1 MIAIAMAPV
10 RGLRLEAADE
20 LVDVVHDHMRSG
32 AGRAEDDADLVLVDG
47 GSPFELVDPAAAPVS
62 VVAVAPVGT
71 SRGRLRELALDY
83 LNGGLVGVVLVKRRL
98 GRRLASPA
106 RSTAGAAPVL
116 RPVGELAKPER
127 V

>member
-1 MIAIAMAPV
+1 M
-10 RGLRLEAADE
+10 
-20 LVDVVHDHMRSG
+20 
-32 AGRAEDDADLVLVDG
+32 
-47 GSPFELVDPAAAPVS
+47 DPAAAPVS

-106 RSTAGAAPVL
+106 RPPAGAAPVL
-116 RPVGELAKPER
+116 RPVGELAKPGR